1 MASFTP
7 RFASEAPMTADA
19 EAALRESR
27 RPPDPG
33 GRGRYPQVMA
43 RAVGIPS
50 PGGPEVLEVIERTVR
65 SPSDGEVR
73 IAVAAAAVNPTDI
86 GLRAAG
92 ADGIDPHWTPGMDAA
107 GTIESV
113 GPGVDRLAPGDRV
126 MAAVSPRRPEGGAQ
140 CELLVVPAASV
151 VPIPDGASLQE
162 AATLP
167 MNGLTALRGLEMLD
181 LAAGETLAVSGGA
194 GLLGSYVIGLARE
207 RGLRVIAD
215 AKAGEEDLV
224 RGFGADVVVARS
236 DDFAGAVRGVE
247 PDGVA
252 AVYDTALLNEAA
264 FGAIRDGGG
273 LVVVRGWSGGEA
285 PRGIQVHPVF
295 VREVLERTEW
305 LDELRRL
312 AGEGRLALRVA
323 GSYPPEQAAEAHRL
337 MDAGGLR
344 GRALITF
351 E

>member
-1 MASFTP
+1 
-7 RFASEAPMTADA
+7 
-19 EAALRESR
+19 
-27 RPPDPG
+27 
-33 GRGRYPQVMA
+33 MA
-43 RAVGIPS
+43 RAVGITE
-50 PGGPEVLEVIERTVR
+50 PGGPEVLEVIERAVR
-65 SPSDGEVR
+65 EPAEGEVR

-92 ADGIDPHWTPGMDAA
+92 ADGIDPPWTPGMDAA

-113 GPGVDRLAPGDRV
+113 GPGVDGFAPGDRV

-140 CELLVVPAASV
+140 ASLVVVPAASV
-151 VPIPDGASLQE
+151 VEIPAGATLEQ

-167 MNGLTALRGLEMLD
+167 MNGLTALRGLEMLG

-194 GLLGSYVIGLARE
+194 GVLASYVIGLARE
-207 RGLRVIAD
+207 RGLHVIAD
-215 AKAGEEDLV
+215 AKSGEEDLV

-236 DDFAGAVRGVE
+236 DDFAGAVRAVAPQGV
-247 PDGVA
+247 P
-252 AVYDTALLNEAA
+252 AVYDTALLNEDA

-273 LVVVRGWSGGEA
+273 LVVVRGWHGGDP
-285 PRGIQVHPVF
+285 PRGIEVHPVF
-295 VREVLERTEW
+295 VREVLQRTEW
-305 LDELRRL
+305 LQELRRL
-312 AGEGRLALRVA
+312 ASEGRLALRVA
-323 GSYPPEQAAEAHRL
+323 GTYPPEQAAEAQRL